1 VRVQASPEAVQL
13 IQEHGGKLYVRA
25 KRSRCCHGSLTF
37 LETSNEPAGRS
48 YRRVSADEIE
58 LYLDER
64 LGDPEELVIEARGR
78 RQARAR
84 LLERLRLRRLAAV
97 PPGEGGAS

>member
-1 VRVQASPEAVQL
+1 MRVQASPEAVQL
-13 IQEHGGKLYVRA
+13 IEDQGGKLYVTA

-37 LETSNEPAGRS
+37 LETSNEPAERS

-64 LGDPEELVIEARGR
+64 LGDPEELVIEVRGR
-78 RQARAR
+78 RRKHVHAYW
-84 LLERLRLRRLAAV
+84 
-97 PPGEGGAS
+97 EGCIYVV